1 MGYFYKLVDK
11 GRMEDA
17 KKGIISLSR
26 PLFEF
31 KGSEGKIIEFAKS
44 INERFKK
51 DGRQIEPTKKD
62 NTVITKWIKAYRESY
77 GKINND
83 DLNTDS
89 KIMFCRIMSEYCGYF
104 TSADLDNPNVLKE
117 FLRNNKLHDKIGYIR
132 IDERVY
138 GHSHWRSI
146 KDDFVFEK
154 CDDTDE
160 SLIHLNGF
168 LHSKDVVYSKDYE
181 DYKGILKEYNK
192 DEVRT
197 GFCWFTLQS
206 DKFSYQKENRFVFS
220 LQSLNKNSS
229 TIGCESVYQSK
240 DHNKNTIEIRIFENI
255 VNALIYSEHGPK
267 FVKLKFNPQD
277 VLIKE
282 FL

>member
-1 MGYFYKLVDK
+1 MDYIYKLVDAR
-11 GRMEDA
+11 GIEDA
-17 KKGIISLSR
+17 RKGIISLSR

-31 KGSEGKIIEFAKS
+31 KGSEGKIIEFSKS
-44 INERFKK
+44 IYKRFLKEK
-51 DGRQIEPTKKD
+51 MSIEPREED
-62 NTVITKWIKAYRESY
+62 MNEIRKWIKSYRESY

-181 DYKGILKEYNK
+181 DYKGILKEYNN

-197 GFCWFTLQS
+197 GFCWFTLIS
-206 DKFSYQKENRFVFS
+206 DKFRYQKEKRLVFS
-220 LQSLNKNSS
+220 LRSLDKNSS
-229 TIGCESVYQSK
+229 TIGCSSVYSSK
-240 DHNKNTIEIRIFENI
+240 DHNKNIETRIFENI
-255 VNALIYSEHGPK
+255 VNALSSQ
-267 FVKLKFNPQD
+267 L
-277 VLIKE
+277 
-282 FL
+282 